1 MEALD
6 YRHKPVCELT
16 PHEVGRLGEDIAAS
30 FLEMRGYE
38 ILDRNWR
45 SSQGEADIVCRDGAE
60 HVLVEVQSRASPP
73 DYELAVYP
81 EVAVDAEKLARYAN
95 MRLAYQARFEV
106 PPSVRLDV
114 IAVTLEEREERK
126 AHVHYLRGISLQEV
140 C

>member
-1 MEALD
+1 
-6 YRHKPVCELT
+6 
-16 PHEVGRLGEDIAAS
+16 
-30 FLEMRGYE
+30 
-38 ILDRNWR
+38 
-45 SSQGEADIVCRDGAE
+45 
-60 HVLVEVQSRASPP
+60 
-73 DYELAVYP
+73 
-81 EVAVDAEKLARYAN
+81 